1 MMSKFKNE
9 LEKELAST
17 REVIADQKT
26 RIEKYEKEIS
36 RLKSQPEM
44 LDQLKKS
51 LAKIEGIEENGKTL
65 KKLLEDYEKK
75 LSGFILQVGK
85 ELKDA
90 DTRQITISGNVQE
103 LDKKLGELQ
112 AQLELLESPKM
123 ALPGAISDSKAAFR
137 IDMYL
142 RQGHYHGKIEHI
154 LTRKEKNFQGLDS
167 KAILDFMSQFLP
179 NLETADK
186 PTPSKLDKDI
196 DVKDQGES
204 EKAEITADDSQ
215 MPSLNKFKVYE
226 PESSIPTMLIFKDK
240 IYKLRAVLR
249 CDQMN
254 ISSEDPLT
262 YKIIFRAHSLEDQ
275 TEHLLG
281 EVDGQMSSASSSKIK
296 KSCRIPYSGFYRLKA
311 YASFFRPK
319 ISTATPQFKKIYEG
333 ILLDVQ

>member
-1 MMSKFKNE
+1 MSKFKNE
-9 LEKELAST
+9 LQQELASA

-26 RIEKYEKEIS
+26 RIEKHEKEIS
-36 RLKSQPEM
+36 RLKSQTEM

-51 LAKIEGIEENGKTL
+51 LANLDGIEDNGKTL
-65 KKLLEDYEKK
+65 KKLLASSEDK
-75 LSGFILQVGK
+75 LSGLIQQVDK
-85 ELKDA
+85 ESKAA
-90 DTRQITISGNVQE
+90 DTRQIAISEKFRQLE
-103 LDKKLGELQ
+103 KKLEALQ

-123 ALPGAISDSKAAFR
+123 ALPNAISDSKTAFR

-154 LTRKEKNFQGLDS
+154 LTRKEKKFQGLDP
-167 KAILDFMSQFLP
+167 KAILDFMSQYLSK
-179 NLETADK
+179 LKTADI
-186 PTPSKLDKDI
+186 PTPSKVDTDI

-204 EKAEITADDSQ
+204 EKAEITADDSE

-226 PESSIPTMLIFKDK
+226 PGASIPTMLIFKDK
-240 IYKLRAVLR
+240 IVKLRAMLR
-249 CDQMN
+249 CDHMN

-262 YKIIFRAHSLEDQ
+262 YKIMICAHSLEDR

-296 KSCRIPYSGFYRLKA
+296 VNCRVHKSGTYRLKA

-319 ISTATPQFKKIYEG
+319 ISTATPRFKNIYRG
-333 ILLDVQ
+333 ILLDVH